1 MLTRLRITNFALL
14 EEIEIDFSTGLSLFT
29 GETGAGKSIL
39 IDAICRVLG
48 ARASQDDVRTGSP
61 RAILEAIFDTST
73 LHPSANDL
81 LQKWNI
87 PSDDS
92 DLILRR
98 EIQPGGK
105 SRAVINQCTVTLAQV
120 KELAPF
126 LLDVY
131 GQNEHQSLLDSASQR
146 SLYDNS
152 LGIQTEVRQ
161 LTEIAEE
168 IRVLQFDFKNLR
180 EQEQERQRNMDLLQ
194 YQIREIEEAA
204 ILESEEEDLATRRSI
219 LQNSERINALCES
232 LLQEIVESD
241 ESLLGR
247 IEHVGKE
254 LQELKQFQQP
264 LSNYVSKCMEW
275 LDELNDL
282 ARKVDSMKQN
292 LEFQEGSLD
301 AIESRLDLLDR
312 LKKKYG
318 PTLPDVLEHLAKCK
332 QELNSSFQA
341 EWRAEQI
348 MLGLNKNA
356 EKYKELSEKISRARE
371 KGKSGFERKVES
383 ELKNV
388 AMEKCHFRV
397 VLSAVDSGVESDVTT
412 ANFPAFGRES
422 VTFQIEPNPGEG
434 FRDLSRIASGG
445 ELSRLMLALKVVTQP
460 VGGQCLIF
468 DEIDVGVGGRIAF
481 QIGERLRRLSQTSQV
496 LCVTHLP
503 QVAAFGD
510 HHFQVSK
517 KTKANRTTTIVEELP
532 DDDRI
537 RELAR
542 MISGSEVTD
551 TALKHARELRNQV
564 ETGQQ
569 DFGRAGVSARQSH
582 GGHGG
587 PPPRR

>member
-1 MLTRLRITNFALL
+1 MLTRLRISNFALL
-14 EEIEIDFSTGLSLFT
+14 EEIEIDFSSGLSLFT

-48 ARASQDDVRTGSP
+48 ARASQDDVRAGSP
-61 RAILEAIFDTST
+61 RAILEAIFDTSS

-87 PSDDS
+87 PTDDL

-105 SRAVINQCTVTLAQV
+105 SRAVVNQCTVTLAQV

-146 SLYDNS
+146 TLYDNS
-152 LGIQTEVRQ
+152 IGLQSEVRK
-161 LTEIAEE
+161 LAAIAEE
-168 IRVLQFDFKNLR
+168 IRILQDDFKKLR
-180 EQEQERQRNMDLLQ
+180 DQEQERQRNMDLLQ

-204 ILESEEEDLATRRSI
+204 ILENEEEDLATRRSI

-247 IEHVGKE
+247 IEHIGKE

-282 ARKVDSMKQN
+282 ARKVDSLKQN

-301 AIESRLDLLDR
+301 AIESRLDLLER

-318 PTLPDVLEHLAKCK
+318 PTVPDVLQHLAKCK

-341 EWRAEQI
+341 EWHAEQI

-371 KGKSGFERKVES
+371 KGKSGFERKVEA

-397 VLSAVDSGVESDVTT
+397 VLNPIDSDVQSDVTN
-412 ANFPAFGRES
+412 ASFPAYGRES

-434 FRDLSRIASGG
+434 FRDLNRIASGG

-517 KTKANRTTTIVEELP
+517 KIKANRTTTIVEELP
-532 DDDRI
+532 DEERI

-564 ETGQQ
+564 ETGV
-569 DFGRAGVSARQSH
+569 R
-582 GGHGG
+582 
-587 PPPRR
+587 

>member
-1 MLTRLRITNFALL
+1 MLTHLRITNFALL

-48 ARASQDDVRTGSP
+48 ARATQDDVRAGSP
-61 RAILEAIFDTST
+61 RAILEAIFDTSN
-73 LHPSANDL
+73 LHPSAIDL

-87 PSDDS
+87 PTDDS

-120 KELAPF
+120 KELAPY

-146 SLYDNS
+146 ALYDNS
-152 LGIQTEVRQ
+152 VGLQSEVRE
-161 LTEIAEE
+161 LAEVAEE
-168 IRVLQFDFKNLR
+168 IRILQDDFKKLR

-194 YQIREIEEAA
+194 YQIREIEDAA
-204 ILESEEEDLATRRSI
+204 IQENEEEDLTTKRSI
-219 LQNSERINALCES
+219 YQNSERINALCES

-247 IEHVGKE
+247 IERIGKE
-254 LQELKQFQQP
+254 LQELKEFQQP
-264 LSNYVSKCMEW
+264 FANYVSKSMEW
-275 LDELNDL
+275 LDELNEL

-292 LEFQEGSLD
+292 LDFEEGSLD
-301 AIESRLDLLDR
+301 AIESRLDLLER

-318 PTLPDVLEHLAKCK
+318 ATLTDVLQHLAKCK

-341 EWRAEQI
+341 EWRGEQI
-348 MLGLNKNA
+348 MLGLNKSA
-356 EKYKELSEKISRARE
+356 EKYKTLSEKISHVRE
-371 KGKSGFERKVES
+371 KGKGSFERKVES

-397 VLSAVDSGVESDVTT
+397 VLTPIVSAVDADIVNAS
-412 ANFPAFGRES
+412 FPAFGRES

-434 FRDLSRIASGG
+434 FRDLNRIASGG

-481 QIGERLRRLSQTSQV
+481 QIGERLRRLSQSSQV

-517 KTKANRTTTIVEELP
+517 KVKSNRTTTIVEELP

-551 TALKHARELRNQV
+551 TALQHARELRNQV
-564 ETGQQ
+564 ETGEQNT
-569 DFGRAGVSARQSH
+569 GRPSVSARQAN
-582 GGHGG
+582 G
-587 PPPRR
+587 R

>member
-1 MLTRLRITNFALL
+1 MLTRLRISNFALL
-14 EEIEIDFSTGLSLFT
+14 EEIEIDFSNGLSLFT

-48 ARASQDDVRTGSP
+48 ARASQDDVRAGSQ
-61 RAILEAIFDTST
+61 RAILEAIFDTTS

-87 PSDDS
+87 PNDDS

-105 SRAVINQCTVTLAQV
+105 SRAVVNQCTITLAQI

-126 LLDVY
+126 LVDVY
-131 GQNEHQSLLDSASQR
+131 GQNEHQSLLDSSSQR
-146 SLYDNS
+146 ALYDNS
-152 LGIQTEVRQ
+152 LGLQSELRQ
-161 LTEIAEE
+161 LAEVAEE
-168 IRVLQFDFKNLR
+168 IRILQDDFKKLR
-180 EQEQERQRNMDLLQ
+180 EQEQERQRTMDLLQ
-194 YQIREIEEAA
+194 YQIREIEEAS
-204 ILESEEEDLATRRSI
+204 IQENEEEDLTTKRSI
-219 LQNSERINALCES
+219 LQNSERINVLCES

-247 IEHVGKE
+247 IEHIGKE
-254 LQELKQFQQP
+254 LQELKEFQQP

-275 LDELNDL
+275 LDELNEL

-318 PTLPDVLEHLAKCK
+318 PTLPDVLQHLAKCK

-371 KGKSGFERKVES
+371 KGKPGFERKVEA

-397 VLSAVDSGVESDVTT
+397 VLSSIDRGVESDVTN
-412 ANFPAFGRES
+412 ASFPAFGRES

-434 FRDLSRIASGG
+434 FRDLNRIASGG

-481 QIGERLRRLSQTSQV
+481 QIGERLRRLSQSSQV

-517 KTKANRTTTIVEELP
+517 KIKSNRTTTIVEELP
-532 DDDRI
+532 DEDRI

-564 ETGQQ
+564 ETGV
-569 DFGRAGVSARQSH
+569 R
-582 GGHGG
+582 
-587 PPPRR
+587 

>member
-48 ARASQDDVRTGSP
+48 ARASQDDVRAGSP
-61 RAILEAIFDTST
+61 RAILEAIFDTSN

-92 DLILRR
+92 ELILRR

-105 SRAVINQCTVTLAQV
+105 SRAVVNQCTVTLAQI

-126 LLDVY
+126 LVDVY

-146 SLYDNS
+146 ALYDNS
-152 LGIQTEVRQ
+152 LGLQSEVRE
-161 LTEIAEE
+161 LAEVAEE
-168 IRVLQFDFKNLR
+168 IRILQEDFKKLR
-180 EQEQERQRNMDLLQ
+180 EQEQERQRNIDLLQ

-204 ILESEEEDLATRRSI
+204 LNENEEEDLANRRSI
-219 LQNSERINALCES
+219 LQNSDRINTLCES
-232 LLQEIVESD
+232 LLQEIIESD
-241 ESLLGR
+241 QSLLGR
-247 IEHVGKE
+247 IEHVGRE
-254 LQELKQFQQP
+254 LQELKDFQQP
-264 LSNYVSKCMEW
+264 FSTYVSKCMEW
-275 LDELNDL
+275 LDELNEL
-282 ARKVDSMKQN
+282 ARKIDSMKQG
-292 LEFQEGSLD
+292 LEFEEGSLD
-301 AIESRLDLLDR
+301 VIESRLDLLER
-312 LKKKYG
+312 LKRKYG
-318 PTLPDVLEHLAKCK
+318 PTLPDVLQHLAKCK
-332 QELNSSFQA
+332 HELNSSFQA

-348 MLGLNKNA
+348 TLGLNKNA

-388 AMEKCHFRV
+388 AMEKCRFRV
-397 VLSAVDSGVESDVTT
+397 VLNPIDGGSESDLVT
-412 ANFPAFGRES
+412 ANFPAYGRES

-434 FRDLSRIASGG
+434 FRDLNRIASGG

-460 VGGQCLIF
+460 VTGQCLIF
-468 DEIDVGVGGRIAF
+468 DEIDVGIGGRIAF
-481 QIGERLRRLSQTSQV
+481 QIGERLKRLSLTSQV

-532 DDDRI
+532 DEERI

-542 MISGSEVTD
+542 MISGSEVTE

-564 ETGQQ
+564 ATGV
-569 DFGRAGVSARQSH
+569 R
-582 GGHGG
+582 
-587 PPPRR
+587 

>member
-1 MLTRLRITNFALL
+1 MLTRLRISNFALL
-14 EEIEIDFSTGLSLFT
+14 EEIEIDFSNGLSLFT

-48 ARASQDDVRTGSP
+48 ARASQDDVRAGSQ
-61 RAILEAIFDTST
+61 RAILEAIFDTTS

-87 PSDDS
+87 PNDDS

-105 SRAVINQCTVTLAQV
+105 SRAVVNQCTITLAQI

-126 LLDVY
+126 LVDVY
-131 GQNEHQSLLDSASQR
+131 GQNEHQSLLDSSSQR
-146 SLYDNS
+146 ALYDNS
-152 LGIQTEVRQ
+152 LGLQSELRQ
-161 LTEIAEE
+161 LAEVAEE
-168 IRVLQFDFKNLR
+168 IRILQDDFKKLR
-180 EQEQERQRNMDLLQ
+180 EQEQERQRTMDLLQ
-194 YQIREIEEAA
+194 YQIREIEEAS
-204 ILESEEEDLATRRSI
+204 IQENEEEDLTTKRSI
-219 LQNSERINALCES
+219 LQNSERINVLCES

-247 IEHVGKE
+247 IEHIGKE
-254 LQELKQFQQP
+254 LQELKEFQQP

-275 LDELNDL
+275 LDELNEL

-318 PTLPDVLEHLAKCK
+318 PTLPDVLQHLAKCK

-371 KGKSGFERKVES
+371 KGKAGFERKVEA

-397 VLSAVDSGVESDVTT
+397 VLSSIDRGVESDVTN
-412 ANFPAFGRES
+412 ASFPAFGRES

-434 FRDLSRIASGG
+434 FRDLNRIASGG

-481 QIGERLRRLSQTSQV
+481 QIGERLRRLSQSSQV

-517 KTKANRTTTIVEELP
+517 KIKSNRTTTIVEELP
-532 DDDRI
+532 DEDRI

-564 ETGQQ
+564 ETGV
-569 DFGRAGVSARQSH
+569 R
-582 GGHGG
+582 
-587 PPPRR
+587 

>member
-1 MLTRLRITNFALL
+1 MTRLRITNFALL
-14 EEIEIDFSTGLSLFT
+14 EEIEIDFSSGLSLFT

-48 ARASQDDVRTGSP
+48 ARASQDDVRAGSP

-73 LHPSANDL
+73 LHASAIDL
-81 LQKWNI
+81 LQNWNI
-87 PSDDS
+87 PTDDS

-105 SRAVINQCTVTLAQV
+105 SRAVINQCTVTLAQL

-146 SLYDNS
+146 VLYDNS
-152 LGIQTEVRQ
+152 LGLQSDIRELSEV
-161 LTEIAEE
+161 AEE
-168 IRVLQFDFKNLR
+168 IRILQDDFKKLR

-204 ILESEEEDLATRRSI
+204 IQETEEEDLATKRSI

-247 IEHVGKE
+247 IEHIGKE

-264 LSNYVSKCMEW
+264 FANYVSRCMEW

-292 LEFQEGSLD
+292 LEFEEGALNT
-301 AIESRLDLLDR
+301 IESRLDLLER

-318 PTLPDVLEHLAKCK
+318 PTISDVLQHLAKCK
-332 QELNSSFQA
+332 HELNSSFQA

-356 EKYKELSEKISRARE
+356 KKYHELAEKISSARE
-371 KGKSGFERKVES
+371 KGKSNFERKVES

-397 VLSAVDSGVESDVTT
+397 LLNLIDSNTESDVVT
-412 ANFPAFGRES
+412 ATFPAYGRES

-434 FRDLSRIASGG
+434 FRDLNRIASGG
-445 ELSRLMLALKVVTQP
+445 ELSRLMLALKVVTQA
-460 VGGQCLIF
+460 VTGQSLIF

-481 QIGERLRRLSQTSQV
+481 QIGERLKRLSQTSQV

-510 HHFQVSK
+510 HHFHVAK
-517 KTKANRTTTIVEELP
+517 KTKQHRTTTIVEELP
-532 DDDRI
+532 DDERI

-542 MISGSEVTD
+542 MISGSEVTE
-551 TALKHARELRNQV
+551 TALQHARELRNQV
-564 ETGQQ
+564 ETGV
-569 DFGRAGVSARQSH
+569 R
-582 GGHGG
+582 
-587 PPPRR
+587 

>member
-14 EEIEIDFSTGLSLFT
+14 EEIEIDFSYGLSLFT

-48 ARASQDDVRTGSP
+48 ARASQDDVRAGSQ
-61 RAILEAIFDTST
+61 RAILEVIFDTST
-73 LHPSANDL
+73 LHPSANNL
-81 LQKWNI
+81 LQQWNI
-87 PSDDS
+87 PTDVDGS

-105 SRAVINQCTVTLAQV
+105 SRAVVNQCTVTLTQI

-126 LLDVY
+126 LVDVY

-146 SLYDNS
+146 ALYDNS
-152 LGIQTEVRQ
+152 LGLQSEIRELGEV
-161 LTEIAEE
+161 AEE
-168 IRVLQFDFKNLR
+168 IRILQDDFKKLR

-204 ILESEEEDLATRRSI
+204 FKENEEEDLITRRSI

-232 LLQEIVESD
+232 LLQDIVESD
-241 ESLLGR
+241 QSLLGR
-247 IEHVGKE
+247 IEHIGKQ
-254 LQELKQFQQP
+254 LQELKEFQQP
-264 LSNYVSKCMEW
+264 FSNYVSKCMEW
-275 LDELNDL
+275 LDELNEL

-292 LEFQEGSLD
+292 SEFEEGSLD
-301 AIESRLDLLDR
+301 SIESRLDLFDR

-318 PTLPDVLEHLAKCK
+318 PTLPDVLQHLAKCK

-341 EWRAEQI
+341 EWRTEQI
-348 MLGLNKNA
+348 MLGLNKNI

-383 ELKNV
+383 ELKDV
-388 AMEKCHFRV
+388 AMEKCRFRV
-397 VLSAVDSGVESDVTT
+397 VLNPIEGGSESDPMTS
-412 ANFPAFGRES
+412 NFPTYGRES

-434 FRDLSRIASGG
+434 FRDLNRIASGG

-460 VGGQCLIF
+460 VAGQCLIF

-510 HHFQVSK
+510 HHFQISK
-517 KTKANRTTTIVEELP
+517 KTKAHRTTTIVEELP
-532 DDDRI
+532 DEDRI

-542 MISGSEVTD
+542 MISGSKVTE

-564 ETGQQ
+564 GTGEQHTY
-569 DFGRAGVSARQSH
+569 GK
-582 GGHGG
+582 
-587 PPPRR
+587 

>member
-14 EEIEIDFSTGLSLFT
+14 EEIEIDFSNGLSLFT

-48 ARASQDDVRTGSP
+48 ARASQDDVRAGSQ

-87 PSDDS
+87 PTDVDGSE
-92 DLILRR
+92 LILRR

-105 SRAVINQCTVTLAQV
+105 SRAVVNQCTVTLTQI

-126 LLDVY
+126 LVDVY

-146 SLYDNS
+146 ALYDNS
-152 LGIQTEVRQ
+152 LGLQSEIRELAEV
-161 LTEIAEE
+161 AEE
-168 IRVLQFDFKNLR
+168 IRILQDDFKKLR

-204 ILESEEEDLATRRSI
+204 IKENEEEDLTTRRSI

-232 LLQEIVESD
+232 LLQDIVESD
-241 ESLLGR
+241 QSLLGR
-247 IEHVGKE
+247 IEHIGKQ
-254 LQELKQFQQP
+254 LQELKEFQQP
-264 LSNYVSKCMEW
+264 FSNYVSKCMEW
-275 LDELNDL
+275 LDELNEL

-292 LEFQEGSLD
+292 SEFEEGSLD
-301 AIESRLDLLDR
+301 SIESRLDLFDR

-318 PTLPDVLEHLAKCK
+318 PTLPDVLQHLAKCK

-356 EKYKELSEKISRARE
+356 EKYKELSERISRARE
-371 KGKSGFERKVES
+371 KGKSSFERKVES
-383 ELKNV
+383 ELKDV
-388 AMEKCHFRV
+388 AMEKCRFRV
-397 VLSAVDSGVESDVTT
+397 VLNPIEGGSESDLVT
-412 ANFPAFGRES
+412 ASFPTYGRES

-434 FRDLSRIASGG
+434 FRDLNRIASGG

-460 VGGQCLIF
+460 VAGQCLIF

-517 KTKANRTTTIVEELP
+517 KTKTHRTTTIVEELP
-532 DDDRI
+532 DEDRI

-542 MISGSEVTD
+542 MISGSEVTE

-564 ETGQQ
+564 GTGEQHS
-569 DFGRAGVSARQSH
+569 RK
-582 GGHGG
+582 
-587 PPPRR
+587 

>member
-1 MLTRLRITNFALL
+1 MLTRLRISNFALL

-48 ARASQDDVRTGSP
+48 ARASQDDVRAGSQ
-61 RAILEAIFDTST
+61 RAILEAIFDASS
-73 LHPSANDL
+73 LHPTANDL

-87 PSDDS
+87 PTDES

-105 SRAVINQCTVTLAQV
+105 SRAILNQCTVTLAQI

-126 LLDVY
+126 LMDVY
-131 GQNEHQSLLDSASQR
+131 GQNEHQSLLDSVSQR
-146 SLYDNS
+146 TLYDNS
-152 LGIQTEVRQ
+152 LGIQSDIRE
-161 LTEIAEE
+161 LAGIAEE
-168 IRVLQFDFKNLR
+168 IRILQDDYKKLR

-204 ILESEEEDLATRRSI
+204 IQENEEQDLANKRSI
-219 LQNSERINALCES
+219 LQNSERINSLCES

-247 IEHVGKE
+247 IEHIGKE

-264 LSNYVSKCMEW
+264 FANYVSKCMEW

-301 AIESRLDLLDR
+301 VIESRLDLFDR

-318 PTLPDVLEHLAKCK
+318 PTLPDVLDHLAKCK

-356 EKYKELSEKISRARE
+356 EKYKELSEKISGARE
-371 KGKSGFERKVES
+371 KGKSVFERKVEG

-397 VLSAVDSGVESDVTT
+397 VLNTNDSGVESDVTT
-412 ANFPAFGRES
+412 ASFPAFGRES

-481 QIGERLRRLSQTSQV
+481 QIGERLRRLSQSSQV

-517 KTKANRTTTIVEELP
+517 KVKANRTTTIVEELP
-532 DDDRI
+532 AEDRI

-564 ETGQQ
+564 ETGELHTR
-569 DFGRAGVSARQSH
+569 GAGVPARGAN
-582 GGHGG
+582 GGH
-587 PPPRR
+587 

>member
-14 EEIEIDFSTGLSLFT
+14 EEIEIDFSNGLSLFT

-48 ARASQDDVRTGSP
+48 ARASQDDVRAGSQ

-73 LHPSANDL
+73 LHPSANNL
-81 LQKWNI
+81 LQQWNI
-87 PSDDS
+87 PTDVDGS

-105 SRAVINQCTVTLAQV
+105 SRAVINQCTVTLTQI

-126 LLDVY
+126 LIDIY

-146 SLYDNS
+146 ALYDNS
-152 LGIQTEVRQ
+152 IGLQSEIRELGEV
-161 LTEIAEE
+161 AEE
-168 IRVLQFDFKNLR
+168 IRILQDDFKKLR

-194 YQIREIEEAA
+194 YQIREIEDAA
-204 ILESEEEDLATRRSI
+204 IKENEEEDLTTRRSI

-232 LLQEIVESD
+232 LLQDIVESD
-241 ESLLGR
+241 QSLLGR
-247 IEHVGKE
+247 IEHIGKQ
-254 LQELKQFQQP
+254 LQELKEFQQP
-264 LSNYVSKCMEW
+264 FSNYVSKCMEW
-275 LDELNDL
+275 LDELNEL
-282 ARKVDSMKQN
+282 ARKVDSMKQHS
-292 LEFQEGSLD
+292 EFEEGSLD
-301 AIESRLDLLDR
+301 SIESRLDLLER

-318 PTLPDVLEHLAKCK
+318 PTLPDVWQHLAKCK

-348 MLGLNKNA
+348 ILGLNKNA

-371 KGKSGFERKVES
+371 KGKSSFERKVES
-383 ELKNV
+383 ELKDV
-388 AMEKCHFRV
+388 AMEKCRFRV
-397 VLSAVDSGVESDVTT
+397 VLNAIDGVAESDFVT
-412 ANFPAFGRES
+412 ASFPSHGCES

-434 FRDLSRIASGG
+434 FRDLNRIASGG

-460 VGGQCLIF
+460 VSGKCLIF

-517 KTKANRTTTIVEELP
+517 KTKTNRTTTIVEELP
-532 DDDRI
+532 DEDRI

-542 MISGSEVTD
+542 MISGSEVTE

-564 ETGQQ
+564 GTGEQHTS
-569 DFGRAGVSARQSH
+569 RK
-582 GGHGG
+582 
-587 PPPRR
+587 